1 MGIGPKTTPPT
12 KPKPPP
18 SPAPPQPVFAR
29 SLLATSRALPAADRP
44 LTLPKC
50 RRSAPG
56 KKRWFLPPV
65 LRHEPEAA
73 LHGVMVLEID
83 VEPVLWKLRLVL
95 RRLADVG
102 GRAGDV
108 GEHGI
113 VKRRLP
119 CRSLDRRQLRLDH
132 RADLQAA
139 SAFLYG
145 EGDGGSLHCQ
155 HLSDELSLIGQG
167 ATQFPC
173 KGVHE
178 SFLLLRGGLVVH
190 VHHED
195 RK

>member
-1 MGIGPKTTPPT
+1 MGIGPKATGRTRPGRSA
-12 KPKPPP
+12 
-18 SPAPPQPVFAR
+18 SPAAPQTVVAR
-29 SLLATSRALPAADRP
+29 LLLATSRALPAADRP

-119 CRSLDRRQLRLDH
+119 CRPLDRRQLRLDD

-145 EGDGGSLHCQ
+145 KGD
-155 HLSDELSLIGQG
+155 
-167 ATQFPC
+167 
-173 KGVHE
+173 
-178 SFLLLRGGLVVH
+178 
-190 VHHED
+190 
-195 RK
+195 